1 MQSNI
6 NQTLPSLSHSS
17 TCRILFAFTMASRY
31 TFINP
36 RLTSEYNV
44 CFQASDLILLL
55 LIVVVGDGIGMDGV
69 FSLRLD

>member
-1 MQSNI
+1 
-6 NQTLPSLSHSS
+6 
-17 TCRILFAFTMASRY
+17 MASRY